1 MSFFRDRHDKNLN
14 IFFIY
19 ENMELFYIIVMSDKK
34 TRELLQILR
43 NHTGLVYRKSTG
55 TESRFD
61 YNFQGFHLP
70 VVEPYLMSEGYLQ
83 KKYFWLYNFYD
94 YSHLHDYCME
104 DILSGKNTVHNGNV
118 FVIQYDKMTV
128 SKLPKFIDQQIE
140 YLQKSIMRFEQRKIE
155 KALDAL

>member
-1 MSFFRDRHDKNLN
+1 MSFLRDRHDKNLN

-19 ENMELFYIIVMSDKK
+19 ENMELFYIIVMSVKK
-34 TRELLQILR
+34 TNELLHILR
-43 NHTGLVYRKSTG
+43 NHTGLIQAKSVG
-55 TESRFD
+55 KELRFD

-83 KKYFWLYNFYD
+83 KKYFWLYNFFD

-104 DILSGKNTVHNGNV
+104 DILSGRNAVNNNTV
-118 FVIQYDKMTV
+118 FVVQYDRMTV
-128 SKLPKFIDQQIE
+128 PKLSKFIDQQIE
-140 YLQKSIMRFEQRKIE
+140 YIQKAIMRFEKQQIE

>member
-1 MSFFRDRHDKNLN
+1 MSFYQARHDKNLN

-19 ENMELFYIIVMSDKK
+19 KNMELFYIIVMSIKK
-34 TRELLQILR
+34 TNDLLHILKE
-43 NHTGLVYRKSTG
+43 HAGLIKTKSVG
-55 TESRFD
+55 RESRFD

-94 YSHLHDYCME
+94 YSHLHEYCMD
-104 DILSGKNTVHNGNV
+104 DILSGRNNVNNNTV
-118 FVIQYDKMTV
+118 FVVQYDRMTV
-128 SKLPKFIDQQIE
+128 PKLPKFIDQQIE
-140 YLQKSIMRFEQRKIE
+140 YIQKAIMRFEKQKIE